1 MFFYMCNQLDRND
14 FRIVE
19 MFWSGRSS
27 FLLRRDRSSD
37 SDGAMA
43 LIHFGFPLKIH
54 GESPA
59 RRSSVI
65 PGATTIG
72 WKIVSASVRGP
83 HARRARSQTAIEPFA
98 RRCLAEGR

>member
-37 SDGAMA
+37 SDCAKA
-43 LIHFGFPLKIH
+43 LGHFGFP
-54 GESPA
+54 
-59 RRSSVI
+59 
-65 PGATTIG
+65 
-72 WKIVSASVRGP
+72 
-83 HARRARSQTAIEPFA
+83 
-98 RRCLAEGR
+98 